1 MRRMEMRRILL
12 AALLLAGA
20 GCAAPPITAAPTA
33 TPTPASLTPA
43 AQVLASAT
51 AAPASPTAT
60 PTPAPLPGPAY
71 HFCEPAYEI
80 VAGHFLLAAPIG
92 AQHNQR
98 IDPAYR
104 YGSTANGR
112 FDVHHGVE
120 FVNRPG
126 TPVLA
131 AADGRVV
138 FAGPDD
144 ETEIAFW
151 PRFYGNVVVLEHQL
165 AGQPAPIF
173 TLYGHLSTI
182 AVTAGE
188 SVAVGQEIGQVGAT
202 GVALGNHLH
211 FEVRFGEN
219 EYAATRNPE
228 LWLALPAGSGALAA
242 YVLDGNGQP
251 IPGLPLVI
259 TPLDEDNTRRV
270 FLEAYGAGANSDDAW
285 GEQYAAS
292 GLPAGRYQVALT
304 YGRTYRAEVEV
315 QAGGLTLVPFCISP

>member
-1 MRRMEMRRILL
+1 MRRILL
-12 AALLLAGA
+12 AALLLAG
-20 GCAAPPITAAPTA
+20 CAAPPTTSPAAPTA

-51 AAPASPTAT
+51 AAPGSTAT
-60 PTPAPLPGPAY
+60 PSPLPPPGPAF
-71 HFCEPAYEI
+71 HFCEPAYE
-80 VAGHFLLAAPIG
+80 VVTGHFVLAAPIG
-92 AQHNQR
+92 PEHNQM

-131 AADGRVV
+131 AADGVVV
-138 FAGPDD
+138 FAGTDD
-144 ETEIAFW
+144 AAEIAFW
-151 PRFYGNVVVLEHQL
+151 PRFYGNVVVLEHAL
-165 AGQPAPIF
+165 AGQPAPIY

-182 AVTAGE
+182 AVTVGE
-188 SVAVGQEIGQVGAT
+188 SVAAGQEIGQVGAT

-211 FEVRFGEN
+211 FEVRAGEN

-228 LWLALPAGSGALAA
+228 LWLMPPAGTGALAA
-242 YVLDGNGQP
+242 YVLDANGQP

-259 TPLDEDNTRRV
+259 TPLDEGNTGRV
-270 FLEAYGAGANSDDAW
+270 FLEAYGAGANGDDGW

-304 YGRTYRAEVEV
+304 YGRTYRTEVEV
-315 QAGGLTLVPFCISP
+315 QAGQLMLVPFCISP